1 MSSSVYVDNK
11 RKFILILHEG
21 RAQGLGDTID
31 FTQSGKRFV
40 LSLHCNG
47 SSSFIIFYYCKSI
60 SIHSKKTQK

>member
-31 FTQSGKRFV
+31 FTQSVKRFV

-47 SSSFIIFYYCKSI
+47 SSSFIVF
-60 SIHSKKTQK
+60 